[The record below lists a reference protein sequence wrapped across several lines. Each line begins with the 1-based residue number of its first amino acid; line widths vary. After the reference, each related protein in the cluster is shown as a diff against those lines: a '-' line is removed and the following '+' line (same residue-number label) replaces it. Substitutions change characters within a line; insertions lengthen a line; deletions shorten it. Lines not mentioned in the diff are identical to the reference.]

1 MDGSQQVRERT
12 GKRRDSPPKN
22 RPPGDE
28 SDMAF
33 IGLEFAIELRLSVP
47 PTSSNFQV
55 QNVSCLAQVGDIY
68 KSATHANLL
77 VIDRREA
84 LTAASSTVRPPAHL
98 AATGNIFS
106 IFLTFVFQEF
116 TKLRLRRI
124 AMNLSTS
131 FNCNEVVRTHQ

>member
-1 MDGSQQVRERT
+1 VRRYVDGSQQVRERT
-12 GKRRDSPPKN
+12 GKRRDSPAKN
-22 RPPGDE
+22 RPTDE

-68 KSATHANLL
+68 KSSTHANLL

-84 LTAASSTVRPPAHL
+84 AVFTAASSTVRPPAHL
-98 AATGNIFS
+98 AATGN
-106 IFLTFVFQEF
+106 V
-116 TKLRLRRI
+116 
-124 AMNLSTS
+124 LSAIYS
-131 FNCNEVVRTHQ
+131 VR